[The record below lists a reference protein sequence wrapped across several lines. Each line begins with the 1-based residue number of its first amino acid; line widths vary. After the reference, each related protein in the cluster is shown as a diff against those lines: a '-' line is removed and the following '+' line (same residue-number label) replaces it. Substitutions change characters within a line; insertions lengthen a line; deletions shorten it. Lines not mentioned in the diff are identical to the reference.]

1 MADVAAEAGVSQQTV
16 SRVVNGSSY
25 VSEKT
30 REKVIRA
37 MDRLGFR
44 PNFAG
49 RSLRSGSYKAVG
61 LCLFDLSQAGNLQTL
76 SGISDAARENGYAV
90 TLSTLEEGSS
100 LCLSCVSA
108 QMGELPIDGLI
119 IRVPVEAQDFYD
131 FSPSTGLPTVLLSMY
146 SHPTC
151 TTVENDQY
159 GCGRIAVEH
168 LLGLGHEQVRFVAGP
183 STSIDSRYREAAWRE
198 TLEVAGLCS
207 VEPLVGDW
215 SADSGYEAGARLA
228 ADKLMTAVFVEN
240 DTMALGVVEALRD
253 AGVRVPEDVSVIG
266 VDDSLQGMVPRNE
279 LTTIRLDRASMGRAA
294 FESLIGGLDG
304 SASTEAL
311 RLECELV
318 VRGTT
323 GPRR

>member
-1 MADVAAEAGVSQQTV
+1 MADVAAAAGVSQQTV
-16 SRVVNGSSY
+16 SRVVNGSVN
-25 VSEKT
+25 VSDNT
-30 REKVIRA
+30 REKVNRA
-37 MDRLGFR
+37 MERLGFR

-49 RSLRSGSYKAVG
+49 RSLRSGSYKAIG

-76 SGISDAARENGYAV
+76 SGISAAARESGYAV
-90 TLSTLEEGSS
+90 TLSTLEEGSALS
-100 LCLSCVSA
+100 LCDVAS

-119 IRVPVEAQDFYD
+119 IRVPVEAEDFYD
-131 FSPSTGLPTVLLSMY
+131 FSPSAGLPTVMLSMY
-146 SHPTC
+146 SHPRC

-159 GCGRIAVEH
+159 GCGRMAVEH
-168 LLGLGHEQVRFVAGP
+168 LMGLGHEVIRFVAGP
-183 STSIDSRYREAAWRE
+183 SSSVDSRYREAAWRE
-198 TLEVAGLCS
+198 TLESAGLC
-207 VEPLVGDW
+207 VTEPLVGDW
-215 SADSGYEAGARLA
+215 SADSGYEAGAQLA
-228 ADKLMTAVFVEN
+228 KDELMTAVFAEN

-279 LTTIRLDRASMGRAA
+279 LTTIRLDRTAMGRAA
-294 FESLIGGLDG
+294 FESLIGGLEG
-304 SASTEAL
+304 STRAEAL